1 MPTLAVQ
8 FGAEMKYCF
17 KGITLLCNLLLQIQI
32 FPSISFQPIS
42 SPTYHH
48 RQYSLFSST
57 SHHSR
62 TSLFLSRELIS
73 IQPPPKDLQEKIK
86 RVAISLW
93 GGLENIP
100 TIKKCPTNTN
110 PNFIPVEGEAD
121 FLPLHTSN
129 NNQMEF
135 SKRGTFFKEQAMNGN
150 PKAQHS
156 YGLLLWN
163 GFSSTN
169 GVAQN
174 AEESAKF
181 HAAAAYQNHL
191 DSIAILG
198 GCLRTG
204 SGIPKKVQKEII
216 IDDAVQF
223 GIQLIEYCA
232 QEGNPTGINKK
243 AALYEIQDDAD
254 EESAFELYK
263 QSYYENGR
271 YNALTLFNL
280 GWYYM
285 NGMGNL
291 AKKEEGRGIELWKV
305 AVTMAPDEG
314 SEESAWFLYDYY
326 KRDEPKEAEK
336 WLQIAYDLGFPD
348 AIDEYNEMKY
358 MFGNDD
364 Y

>member
-1 MPTLAVQ
+1 
-8 FGAEMKYCF
+8 MKFCSL
-17 KGITLLCNLLLQIQI
+17 GIITLLCDLLLQS
-32 FPSISFQPIS
+32 FPSISFQPIYS
-42 SPTYHH
+42 LTYH
-48 RQYSLFSST
+48 RQCSSSLLST

-62 TSLFLSRELIS
+62 RSLFLCKALIQS
-73 IQPPPKDLQEKIK
+73 PPNDLKEKIK

-93 GGLENIP
+93 GGLDNIP
-100 TIKKCPTNTN
+100 TIKCPTNTC

-121 FLPLHTSN
+121 FHTGKSS
-129 NNQMEF
+129 QMEF
-135 SKRGTFFKEQAMNGN
+135 SKRGAFFKEQAINGN

-156 YGLLLWN
+156 YGLLQWN

-169 GVAQN
+169 SVAQN
-174 AEESAKF
+174 AQESAKF

-204 SGIPKKVQKEII
+204 SGIPKKVQKQQK
-216 IDDAVQF
+216 DAGVDIVEF
-223 GIQLIEYCA
+223 GIQLIEYSA
-232 QEGNPTGINKK
+232 QEGNPTGVNKK
-243 AALYEIQDDAD
+243 AALYELQDNVD

-263 QSYYENGR
+263 QSYCENGR
-271 YNALTLFNL
+271 FNALTLFNL

-291 AKKEEGRGIELWKV
+291 VKKEEERGIEFWEM

-314 SEESAWFLYDYY
+314 SEESAWFLYDYF
-326 KRDEPKEAEK
+326 KRDEPTKAEK
-336 WLQIAYDLGFPD
+336 WLQIAYNLGFPD
-348 AIDEYNEMKY
+348 AIDEYNKMKC